1 MTARTIKNPD
11 GTNKA
16 GNGRGVRMHTKPVTK
31 KRGASADRTKVVPA
45 LRNMPNT
52 STYAGAALVSPDKP
66 LTDQQRAFVRFWAS
80 GESITAASIKAG
92 YNDGASIAYRMTKM
106 PNIQRLYD
114 EEKTKYEEASQMT
127 RKKVMDMHMEAFD
140 MAKLMAEPSSMV
152 SAAREIGKMCGYYEP
167 TRHTVDISVT
177 GNVVLERMNRLSDA
191 ELLKLITQGGDSEP
205 MTELQLLND
214 GDDI

>member
-16 GNGRGVRMHTKPVTK
+16 GNGRGVRMTTKPVTK
-31 KRGASADRTKVVPA
+31 KRGTNADRSKVVPG
-45 LRNMPNT
+45 LRTMLNT
-52 STYAGAALVSPDKP
+52 SSKASAALVDPDKP
-66 LTDQQRAFVRFWAS
+66 LTDQQRSFVRYWAS
-80 GESITAASIKAG
+80 GESITSSSIKAG
-92 YNDGASIAYRMTKM
+92 YNDGASYAYRMSKM
-106 PNIQRLYD
+106 PNILRLYD
-114 EEKTKYEEASQMT
+114 EEKRLYEEASQMT

-167 TRHTVDISVT
+167 TRHTVDVNVT

-205 MTELQLLND
+205 LTELQLLND
-214 GDDI
+214 GDDL